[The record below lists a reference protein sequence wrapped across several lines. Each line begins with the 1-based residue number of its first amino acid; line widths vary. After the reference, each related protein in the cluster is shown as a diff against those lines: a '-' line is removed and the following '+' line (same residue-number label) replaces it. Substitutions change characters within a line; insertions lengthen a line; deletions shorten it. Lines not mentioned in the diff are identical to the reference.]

1 MPADENP
8 GTDHA
13 NVIAFP
19 PLIFLAAAAVGAGL
33 SAVLPSFL
41 PPPWTL
47 SLLIPGAGLMAL
59 AAALAL
65 SGIYSFKKAGTHV
78 EPFKPSL
85 VLVRDGPYRF
95 TRNPMYAGLIL
106 MLAGLSLIF
115 SIDYALFMVPALW
128 LVLHHGVVLREEAYL
143 TEKFG
148 EPYANYLSQTRR
160 WI

>member
-1 MPADENP
+1 
-8 GTDHA
+8 
-13 NVIAFP
+13 
-19 PLIFLAAAAVGAGL
+19 
-33 SAVLPSFL
+33 

-47 SLLIPGAGLMAL
+47 SMLIPGAGLMAL

-106 MLAGLSLIF
+106 MLAGLALIF